1 MLTELRKQVV
11 VVNVKAVVVF
21 APKNVQN
28 VFFQKLSI
36 TLILPSGNIGIDVV
50 AWAEKKLV
58 LNGEARKH
66 QLKQSYSTQPP
77 NKYGW
82 AKVLVRLSSYIAYS
96 R

>member
-28 VFFQKLSI
+28 VSFQKLSI

-50 AWAEKKLV
+50 A
-58 LNGEARKH
+58 
-66 QLKQSYSTQPP
+66 
-77 NKYGW
+77 
-82 AKVLVRLSSYIAYS
+82 
-96 R
+96 

>member
-28 VFFQKLSI
+28 VSFQKLSI

-66 QLKQSYSTQPP
+66 QLKQSYSTATKQV
-77 NKYGW
+77 W
-82 AKVLVRLSSYIAYS
+82 VSQSSCPSFFIYRIQ
-96 R
+96 